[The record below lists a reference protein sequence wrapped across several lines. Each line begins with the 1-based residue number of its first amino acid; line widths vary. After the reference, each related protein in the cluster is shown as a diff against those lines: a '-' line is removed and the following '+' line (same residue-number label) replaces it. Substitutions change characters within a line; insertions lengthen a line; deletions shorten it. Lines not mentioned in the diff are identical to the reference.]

1 MACVQTR
8 GRTRA
13 KSSPVAGTASVLLMS
28 AVNFAIQ
35 SDFRWLLVAPPIV
48 WTFGLLVLAVAAAQ
62 R

>member
-1 MACVQTR
+1 M
-8 GRTRA
+8 
-13 KSSPVAGTASVLLMS
+13 LLMS